1 MNQDNAVNFLFHSL
15 LFTTNFCFS
24 QLAFKLSCIII
35 EKTVLTIIFTNDTIL
50 KIVFISEFSPA
61 MDNQNNQERGTLATI
76 SDALPKLKG
85 SALKAAQFIVNAP
98 RETINLTI
106 TELGGRAGVS
116 EASIVRFAQ
125 SLGYS
130 GFHAL
135 KLGLAEDLV
144 SPMWLVHEDVKPDDA
159 PASAVQKAMT
169 AGMRSLE
176 DTARIL
182 QMPVLEA
189 AIQALSSAQQIEI
202 FASGNSIP
210 LAMDLNF
217 RLTKI
222 GLRSRFAIDPTIQEM
237 YASLTSVEDVAVG
250 LSHTGSSKDTVYALE
265 LARQRGARTIC
276 ITNHSDSPLT
286 RHGDICLFTS
296 TRVSHFREEEMA
308 SNLATLALT
317 EALYVGIC
325 VQRSDASAQAVS
337 KTMRATR
344 HRKY

>member
-1 MNQDNAVNFLFHSL
+1 
-15 LFTTNFCFS
+15 
-24 QLAFKLSCIII
+24 
-35 EKTVLTIIFTNDTIL
+35 
-50 KIVFISEFSPA
+50 
-61 MDNQNNQERGTLATI
+61 MDMQPNNERGTLAVI

-85 SALKAAQFIVNAP
+85 SAQKTAQFILNAP
-98 RETINLTI
+98 RESINLTI

-116 EASIVRFAQ
+116 EASVVRFAQ

-135 KLGLAEDLV
+135 KIGLAEDLV
-144 SPMWLVHEDVKPDDA
+144 SPMLLVNEDLTPEDS
-159 PASAVQKAMT
+159 PADAVQKAMT

-176 DTARIL
+176 DTVRIL
-182 QMPVLEA
+182 EMPVLQA
-189 AIQALSSAQQIEI
+189 AVNALCNAHQIEI
-202 FASGNSIP
+202 FASGNSVPI
-210 LAMDLNF
+210 AMDLNF

-222 GLRSRFAIDPTIQEM
+222 GLHSRFAIDPTMQEM
-237 YASLTSVEDVAVG
+237 YASLTTTADVAVG
-250 LSHTGSSKDTVYALE
+250 ISHTGSSIDTVHALE
-265 LARQRGARTIC
+265 LAKERGARTVC

-286 RHGDICLFTS
+286 RHGEFRLFTS
-296 TRVSHFREEEMA
+296 TRVSHFRTEEMA

>member
-1 MNQDNAVNFLFHSL
+1 MKISFIIHY
-15 LFTTNFCFS
+15 
-24 QLAFKLSCIII
+24 LS
-35 EKTVLTIIFTNDTIL
+35 
-50 KIVFISEFSPA
+50 P
-61 MDNQNNQERGTLATI
+61 MDNQINHERGTLAAI

-85 SALKAAQFIVNAP
+85 SAQKTAQFILNAP
-98 RETINLTI
+98 RESINLTI
-106 TELGGRAGVS
+106 TELGRRAGVS

-135 KLGLAEDLV
+135 KIGLAEDIV
-144 SPMWLVHEDVKPDDA
+144 SPMLFVHEDVKPDDG

-176 DTARIL
+176 DTVRIL
-182 QMPVLEA
+182 EMPVLEA
-189 AIQALSSAQQIEI
+189 VIQALCGARYIEL
-202 FASGNSIP
+202 FASGNSVP

-222 GLRSRFAIDPTIQEM
+222 GLRSRFAIDPTMQEM

-250 LSHTGSSKDTVYALE
+250 ISHTGSSIDTVYALE
-265 LARQRGARTIC
+265 LAKQRGARTIC

-286 RHGDICLFTS
+286 RYGDFCLFTS
-296 TRVSHFREEEMA
+296 TRVSHFREEPMA
-308 SNLATLALT
+308 SNLAMLALT

-325 VQRSDASAQAVS
+325 VQRSDASVQAVS
-337 KTMRATR
+337 KTMRATQ

>member
-1 MNQDNAVNFLFHSL
+1 MRNQ
-15 LFTTNFCFS
+15 TNH
-24 QLAFKLSCIII
+24 
-35 EKTVLTIIFTNDTIL
+35 
-50 KIVFISEFSPA
+50 
-61 MDNQNNQERGTLATI
+61 ERGTLAVI

-85 SALKAAQFIVNAP
+85 SAQKAAQFILNSP
-98 RETINLTI
+98 RESINLTI
-106 TELGGRAGVS
+106 TELGLRAGVS
-116 EASIVRFAQ
+116 EASVVRFAQ
-125 SLGYS
+125 ALGYS

-144 SPMWLVHEDVKPDDA
+144 SPMLLVHEDLTPDDT

-176 DTARIL
+176 DTVRIL
-182 QMPVLEA
+182 EMPVLEA
-189 AIQALSSAQQIEI
+189 AIQALCSARQIEL

-222 GLRSRFAIDPTIQEM
+222 GLHSRFSIDPTMQEM
-237 YASLTSVEDVAVG
+237 YASLTSAEDVAVG
-250 LSHTGSSKDTVYALE
+250 ISHTGSSIDTVHALE
-265 LARQRGARTIC
+265 LAKQRGARTVC

-286 RHGDICLFTS
+286 RYGDYCLFTS

-325 VQRSDASAQAVS
+325 VQRSDASVQAVS

>member
-1 MNQDNAVNFLFHSL
+1 MAKQINH
-15 LFTTNFCFS
+15 
-24 QLAFKLSCIII
+24 
-35 EKTVLTIIFTNDTIL
+35 
-50 KIVFISEFSPA
+50 
-61 MDNQNNQERGTLATI
+61 ERGTLAAI

-85 SALKAAQFIVNAP
+85 SAQKAAQYIVNSP

-135 KLGLAEDLV
+135 KIGLAEDLV
-144 SPMWLVHEDVKPDDA
+144 SPMLLVHEDLTPDDDL
-159 PASAVQKAMT
+159 ASAVQKAMS

-176 DTARIL
+176 DTIRIL
-182 QMPVLEA
+182 EVPVVESTV
-189 AIQALSSAQQIEI
+189 QALCTAQHIEI

-222 GLRSRFAIDPTIQEM
+222 GLHSRFSIDPTVQEM
-237 YASLTSVEDVAVG
+237 YASLTCPEDVAVG
-250 LSHTGSSKDTVYALE
+250 ISHTGSSKDTVYALE
-265 LARQRGARTIC
+265 LAKQRGARTIG

-286 RHGDICLFTS
+286 RHGDYCLFTS

-308 SNLATLALT
+308 SNLATLALI
-317 EALYVGIC
+317 EAIYVGIC
-325 VQRSDASAQAVS
+325 VQRSDASVQAVS
-337 KTMRATR
+337 QTMRATR

>member
-1 MNQDNAVNFLFHSL
+1 
-15 LFTTNFCFS
+15 
-24 QLAFKLSCIII
+24 
-35 EKTVLTIIFTNDTIL
+35 
-50 KIVFISEFSPA
+50 
-61 MDNQNNQERGTLATI
+61 MDNQINHERGTLAAI

-85 SALKAAQFIVNAP
+85 SAQKVAQFIVNAP

-106 TELGGRAGVS
+106 TELAVRASVS

-125 SLGYS
+125 SLGYA
-130 GFHAL
+130 GFQAL
-135 KLGLAEDLV
+135 KIGVAEDIV
-144 SPMWLVHEDVKPDDA
+144 SPMLLVHEDVKPDDG
-159 PASAVQKAMT
+159 PASAMQKAMT

-176 DTARIL
+176 DTVRIL
-182 QMPVLEA
+182 DLPVLEA
-189 AIQALSSAQQIEI
+189 AIQALCNARHIEL
-202 FASGNSIP
+202 FASGNSVP

-222 GLRSRFAIDPTIQEM
+222 GLRSRFAIDPTMQEM
-237 YASLTSVEDVAVG
+237 YASLTSAEDVAVG
-250 LSHTGSSKDTVYALE
+250 ISHTGSSIDTVYALE
-265 LARQRGARTIC
+265 LAKQRGARTVC

-286 RHGDICLFTS
+286 RYGDFCLFTS

-325 VQRSDASAQAVS
+325 VQRSDASVQAAS

>member
-1 MNQDNAVNFLFHSL
+1 
-15 LFTTNFCFS
+15 
-24 QLAFKLSCIII
+24 
-35 EKTVLTIIFTNDTIL
+35 
-50 KIVFISEFSPA
+50 
-61 MDNQNNQERGTLATI
+61 MDNQNNHERGTLAAI
-76 SDALPKLKG
+76 SDALPRLKG
-85 SALKAAQFIVNAP
+85 SAQKVAQFIVNAP
-98 RETINLTI
+98 RESINLTI
-106 TELGGRAGVS
+106 TELGQRAGVS

-135 KLGLAEDLV
+135 KIGIAEDLV
-144 SPMWLVHEDVKPDDA
+144 SPMLLVHEDLTAEDSPS
-159 PASAVQKAMT
+159 SAVQKAMT

-176 DTARIL
+176 DTVRIL
-182 QMPVLEA
+182 ELTVLEA
-189 AIQALSSAQQIEI
+189 AVEALCGARQIEI
-202 FASGNSIP
+202 FASGNSLP

-222 GLRSRFAIDPTIQEM
+222 GLNSRFSMDPTMQEM
-237 YASLTSVEDVAVG
+237 YASLTTPDDVAVG
-250 LSHTGSSKDTVYALE
+250 ISHTGSSKDTVYALE
-265 LARQRGARTIC
+265 LAQQRGARTVA
-276 ITNHSDSPLT
+276 ITNHSNSPLT
-286 RHGDICLFTS
+286 RYGDFCLFTS

-325 VQRSDASAQAVS
+325 VKRSAASAQAVS

>member
-1 MNQDNAVNFLFHSL
+1 MN
-15 LFTTNFCFS
+15 
-24 QLAFKLSCIII
+24 
-35 EKTVLTIIFTNDTIL
+35 
-50 KIVFISEFSPA
+50 
-61 MDNQNNQERGTLATI
+61 NQNNHERGTLAAI

-85 SALKAAQFIVNAP
+85 SAQKVAQFIVNAP

-135 KLGLAEDLV
+135 KIGVAEDLV
-144 SPMWLVHEDVKPDDA
+144 SPMLLVHEDVKPDDG
-159 PASAVQKAMT
+159 PASAMQKAMT

-176 DTARIL
+176 DTVRIL
-182 QMPVLEA
+182 ELPVLEA
-189 AIQALSSAQQIEI
+189 AIQALCNARNIEL
-202 FASGNSIP
+202 FASGNSVP

-222 GLRSRFAIDPTIQEM
+222 GLRSRFSIDPTLQEM
-237 YASLTSVEDVAVG
+237 YASLTSPEDVAVG
-250 LSHTGSSKDTVYALE
+250 ISHTGSSIDTVHALE
-265 LARQRGARTIC
+265 LAKQRGARTIC

-286 RHGDICLFTS
+286 RHSDFCLFTS

-337 KTMRATR
+337 KTVRATQ

>member
-1 MNQDNAVNFLFHSL
+1 MN
-15 LFTTNFCFS
+15 
-24 QLAFKLSCIII
+24 
-35 EKTVLTIIFTNDTIL
+35 
-50 KIVFISEFSPA
+50 
-61 MDNQNNQERGTLATI
+61 NQNNHERGTLAAI

-85 SALKAAQFIVNAP
+85 SAQKVAQFIVNAP

-135 KLGLAEDLV
+135 KIGVAEDLV
-144 SPMWLVHEDVKPDDA
+144 SPMLLVHEDVKPDDG
-159 PASAVQKAMT
+159 PASAMQKAMT

-176 DTARIL
+176 DTVRIL
-182 QMPVLEA
+182 ELPVLEA
-189 AIQALSSAQQIEI
+189 AIQALCNARHIEL
-202 FASGNSIP
+202 FASGNSVP

-222 GLRSRFAIDPTIQEM
+222 GLRSRFSIDPTLQEM
-237 YASLTSVEDVAVG
+237 YASLTSPEDVAVG
-250 LSHTGSSKDTVYALE
+250 ISHTGSSIDTVHALE
-265 LARQRGARTIC
+265 LAKQRGARTIC

-286 RHGDICLFTS
+286 RHSDFCLFTS

-337 KTMRATR
+337 KTVRATQ

>member
-1 MNQDNAVNFLFHSL
+1 MPRHAGN
-15 LFTTNFCFS
+15 S
-24 QLAFKLSCIII
+24 QEFPKRKL
-35 EKTVLTIIFTNDTIL
+35 LTIIFTNAMIM
-50 KIVFISEFSPA
+50 KISFIATQLHP
-61 MDNQNNQERGTLATI
+61 MDNQTNHERGTLAVI

-85 SALKAAQFIVNAP
+85 SAQKAAQYILNSP

-106 TELGGRAGVS
+106 TELAARAGVS
-116 EASIVRFAQ
+116 EATIVRFAQ

-135 KLGLAEDLV
+135 KIGLAEDIV
-144 SPMWLVHEDVKPDDA
+144 SPMLLVHEDLAPDDT
-159 PASAVQKAMT
+159 PGRAVQKTMMA
-169 AGMRSLE
+169 AMRSLE
-176 DTARIL
+176 DTVRIL
-182 QMPVLEA
+182 ELPVLEA
-189 AIQALSSAQQIEI
+189 AVQALCRARQIEL
-202 FASGNSIP
+202 FAAGNSIP
-210 LAMDLNF
+210 LAIDFNF

-222 GLRSRFAIDPTIQEM
+222 GLHSRFSMDPTMQEM
-237 YASLTSVEDVAVG
+237 YASLTSSEDVAVAI
-250 LSHTGSSKDTVYALE
+250 SHTGSSKDTVHALE

-286 RHGDICLFTS
+286 HHGDFCLFTS
-296 TRVSHFREEEMA
+296 TRVSHIREEEMA

-325 VQRSDASAQAVS
+325 VARSDASVQAVS

>member
-1 MNQDNAVNFLFHSL
+1 MAKSIRH
-15 LFTTNFCFS
+15 
-24 QLAFKLSCIII
+24 
-35 EKTVLTIIFTNDTIL
+35 
-50 KIVFISEFSPA
+50 
-61 MDNQNNQERGTLATI
+61 ERGTLAAI

-85 SALKAAQFIVNAP
+85 SAQKAAQYIVNAP

-106 TELGGRAGVS
+106 TELGTRAGVS

-135 KLGLAEDLV
+135 KIGLAEDLV
-144 SPMWLVHEDVKPDDA
+144 SPMLLVHEDLTPDDDL
-159 PASAVQKAMT
+159 ASAVQKAMT

-176 DTARIL
+176 DTIRIL
-182 QMPVLEA
+182 KIPVLEH
-189 AIQALSSAQQIEI
+189 AIQALCGAQHIEI

-222 GLRSRFAIDPTIQEM
+222 GLHSRFSIDPTVQEM
-237 YASLTSVEDVAVG
+237 YASLTRPEDVAIG
-250 LSHTGSSKDTVYALE
+250 ISHTGSSKDTVYALE
-265 LARQRGARTIC
+265 LARQRGARTIG

-286 RHGDICLFTS
+286 RHGDYCLFTS
-296 TRVSHFREEEMA
+296 TRASHFREEEMA
-308 SNLATLALT
+308 SNLATLALL
-317 EALYVGIC
+317 EALYIGVC
-325 VQRSDASAQAVS
+325 VQRSDASVQAAS
-337 KTMRATR
+337 QTMRATR

>member
-1 MNQDNAVNFLFHSL
+1 MKNRLDNYFHICYIYENKFHLLLSLISMN
-15 LFTTNFCFS
+15 
-24 QLAFKLSCIII
+24 
-35 EKTVLTIIFTNDTIL
+35 
-50 KIVFISEFSPA
+50 
-61 MDNQNNQERGTLATI
+61 NQNNHERGTLAAI

-85 SALKAAQFIVNAP
+85 SAQKVAQFIVNAP

-135 KLGLAEDLV
+135 KIGVAEDLV
-144 SPMWLVHEDVKPDDA
+144 SPMLLVHEDVKPDDG
-159 PASAVQKAMT
+159 PASAMQKAMT

-176 DTARIL
+176 DTVRIL
-182 QMPVLEA
+182 ELPVLEA
-189 AIQALSSAQQIEI
+189 AIQALCNARHIEL
-202 FASGNSIP
+202 FASGNSVP

-222 GLRSRFAIDPTIQEM
+222 GLRSRFSIDPTLQEM
-237 YASLTSVEDVAVG
+237 YASLTSPEDVAVG
-250 LSHTGSSKDTVYALE
+250 ISHTGSAIDTVHALE
-265 LARQRGARTIC
+265 LAKQRGARTIC

-286 RHGDICLFTS
+286 RHSDFCLFTS

-337 KTMRATR
+337 KTVRATQ

>member
-1 MNQDNAVNFLFHSL
+1 
-15 LFTTNFCFS
+15 
-24 QLAFKLSCIII
+24 
-35 EKTVLTIIFTNDTIL
+35 
-50 KIVFISEFSPA
+50 
-61 MDNQNNQERGTLATI
+61 MDNQTNHGRGALAAI

-85 SALKAAQFIVNAP
+85 SAQKVAQFIINSP

-106 TELGGRAGVS
+106 TELGMRAGVS

-125 SLGYS
+125 SLGYA
-130 GFHAL
+130 GFQAL
-135 KLGLAEDLV
+135 KIGLAEDMV
-144 SPMWLVHEDVKPDDA
+144 SPMLLVHEDVNPDDDL
-159 PASAVQKAMT
+159 ASAVQKAMT

-176 DTARIL
+176 DTLRIL
-182 QMPVLEA
+182 EMPVLEA
-189 AIQALSSAQQIEI
+189 AIQALCNARQIEL
-202 FASGNSIP
+202 FASGNSVP

-222 GLRSRFAIDPTIQEM
+222 GLRSRFSIDPTMQEM
-237 YASLTSVEDVAVG
+237 YASLASPEDVAVG
-250 LSHTGSSKDTVYALE
+250 ISHTGSSIDTVHALE
-265 LARQRGARTIC
+265 LAKQRGARTIC

-286 RHGDICLFTS
+286 RYSDLCLFTS

-325 VQRSDASAQAVS
+325 VRRADASAQAVA
-337 KTMRATR
+337 KTMRATQ

>member
-1 MNQDNAVNFLFHSL
+1 MKNQTNHDRGSL
-15 LFTTNFCFS
+15 S
-24 QLAFKLSCIII
+24 
-35 EKTVLTIIFTNDTIL
+35 V
-50 KIVFISEFSPA
+50 
-61 MDNQNNQERGTLATI
+61 I

-85 SALKAAQFIVNAP
+85 SAQKTAQFILDSP

-106 TELGGRAGVS
+106 TELGSRVGVS

-135 KLGLAEDLV
+135 KIRLAEDIV
-144 SPMWLVHEDVKPDDA
+144 SPMLIVHEDLTPDDG
-159 PASAVQKAMT
+159 PATAVQKAMT

-176 DTARIL
+176 DTTRIL
-182 QMPVLEA
+182 EMPVLES
-189 AIQALSSAQQIEI
+189 AIRALCSARRIVL

-210 LAMDLNF
+210 MAMDLNF

-222 GLRSRFAIDPTIQEM
+222 GLHSRFSIDPTMQEM
-237 YASLTSVEDVAVG
+237 YASLTSSEDVAVG
-250 LSHTGSSKDTVYALE
+250 ISHTGSSKDTVHTLE
-265 LARQRGARTIC
+265 LAKQNGARTVC

-286 RHGDICLFTS
+286 RYGDFCLFTS
-296 TRVSHFREEEMA
+296 TRVSHFREERMA
-308 SNLATLALT
+308 SSLATLALT

-325 VQRSDASAQAVS
+325 VERSDASVQAVS
-337 KTMRATR
+337 KTIKATG

>member
-1 MNQDNAVNFLFHSL
+1 
-15 LFTTNFCFS
+15 
-24 QLAFKLSCIII
+24 
-35 EKTVLTIIFTNDTIL
+35 
-50 KIVFISEFSPA
+50 
-61 MDNQNNQERGTLATI
+61 MDNQTNHERGTLATI

-85 SALKAAQFIVNAP
+85 SAQKAAQYILNAP

-106 TELGGRAGVS
+106 TELGVRVGVS

-135 KLGLAEDLV
+135 KIGLAEDIV
-144 SPMWLVHEDVKPDDA
+144 SPMLLVHEDLTPEDE
-159 PASAVQKAMT
+159 PASAMQKAMT

-176 DTARIL
+176 DTVRIL
-182 QMPVLEA
+182 EMPVLEA
-189 AIQALSSAQQIEI
+189 AIQVLCRARQIEL

-222 GLRSRFAIDPTIQEM
+222 GLNSRFSIDPTMQEM
-237 YASLTSVEDVAVG
+237 YASLTCAEDVAVG
-250 LSHTGSSKDTVYALE
+250 ISHTGSSKDTVYALE
-265 LARQRGARTIC
+265 LAKQRGACTVA

-286 RHGDICLFTS
+286 RYADFCLFTS

-308 SNLATLALT
+308 SNLAALALT

-325 VQRSDASAQAVS
+325 VQRSDASIQAVS

>member
-1 MNQDNAVNFLFHSL
+1 
-15 LFTTNFCFS
+15 
-24 QLAFKLSCIII
+24 
-35 EKTVLTIIFTNDTIL
+35 
-50 KIVFISEFSPA
+50 
-61 MDNQNNQERGTLATI
+61 MDNQSSYERGALAAI

-85 SALKAAQFIVNAP
+85 SAQKAAQFILNSP

-106 TELGGRAGVS
+106 TELGARVGVS

-125 SLGYS
+125 ALGYS

-135 KLGLAEDLV
+135 KIGLAEDLV
-144 SPMWLVHEDVKPDDA
+144 SPMLLVHEDLTTDDSA
-159 PASAVQKAMT
+159 ADAVQKAMT

-176 DTARIL
+176 DTVRIL
-182 QMPVLEA
+182 EMTVLES
-189 AIQALSSAQQIEI
+189 AIQAICAAHRVEL

-222 GLRSRFAIDPTIQEM
+222 GLYCRFSIDPTVQEM
-237 YASLTSVEDVAVG
+237 YASLTTPEDVAIG
-250 LSHTGSSKDTVYALE
+250 ISHTGSSKDTVYALE
-265 LARQRGARTIC
+265 LARQRGARTVC

-286 RHGDICLFTS
+286 RHGDFCLFTS

-317 EALYVGIC
+317 EALYVGVC
-325 VQRSDASAQAVS
+325 VQRSDAAVQAVS

>member
-1 MNQDNAVNFLFHSL
+1 MIM
-15 LFTTNFCFS
+15 
-24 QLAFKLSCIII
+24 K
-35 EKTVLTIIFTNDTIL
+35 IIFITQH
-50 KIVFISEFSPA
+50 FSL
-61 MDNQNNQERGTLATI
+61 MDNQTNYERGTLAAI

-85 SALKAAQFIVNAP
+85 SAQKAAQFILNAP

-106 TELGGRAGVS
+106 TELAGRAGVS

-135 KLGLAEDLV
+135 KIGLAEDIV
-144 SPMWLVHEDVKPDDA
+144 SPTFLVHEDVKPDDG

-176 DTARIL
+176 DTVRIL
-182 QMPVLEA
+182 DMPVLEA
-189 AIQALSSAQQIEI
+189 AIQALCRARNIEL
-202 FASGNSIP
+202 FASGNSVP

-222 GLRSRFAIDPTIQEM
+222 GLRSRFSIDPTVQEM
-237 YASLTSVEDVAVG
+237 YASLTSAEDVAVG
-250 LSHTGSSKDTVYALE
+250 ISHTGSSIDTVHALE
-265 LARQRGARTIC
+265 LAKQRGTPTIC

-286 RHGDICLFTS
+286 RHSDFCLFTS
-296 TRVSHFREEEMA
+296 TRVSHFREETMA

-337 KTMRATR
+337 KTMRATQ

>member
-1 MNQDNAVNFLFHSL
+1 ML
-15 LFTTNFCFS
+15 
-24 QLAFKLSCIII
+24 
-35 EKTVLTIIFTNDTIL
+35 LTIIFMNAMIV
-50 KIVFISEFSPA
+50 KISFSSHRISP
-61 MDNQNNQERGTLATI
+61 MKNQINHERGALAAI

-85 SALKAAQFIVNAP
+85 SAQKTAQFILNSP
-98 RETINLTI
+98 RESINLTI

-116 EASIVRFAQ
+116 EASVVRFAQ

-130 GFHAL
+130 GFHSL
-135 KLGLAEDLV
+135 KISLAEDLV
-144 SPMWLVHEDVKPDDA
+144 SPMLLVHEDLAPDDG
-159 PASAVQKAMT
+159 PATAMQKAMT

-176 DTARIL
+176 DTVKIL
-182 QMPVLEA
+182 EMPVLEA
-189 AIQALSSAQQIEI
+189 AIQALCNARQIEL

-222 GLRSRFAIDPTIQEM
+222 GLHSRFSIDPTMQEM
-237 YASLTSVEDVAVG
+237 YASLTSSEDVALG
-250 LSHTGSSKDTVYALE
+250 ISHTGSSKDTVYALE
-265 LARQRGARTIC
+265 LAKERGARTVC

-286 RHGDICLFTS
+286 RHGDFCLFTS

-325 VQRSDASAQAVS
+325 VQRSDASVQAVS
-337 KTMRATR
+337 KTMRATQ